1 MAMSKSKIILEEV
14 LSSAEEELK
23 EKGYFEIS
31 KWELMRKY
39 LLGLNLLYAIFNMLE
54 LEFKSRGYEVKKEGN
69 VLKVWDKTKIED
81 IKKLEELKKKTEE
94 LKGRIEK
101 NE

>member
-1 MAMSKSKIILEEV
+1 MAMSKSKIVLEEV
-14 LSSAEEELK
+14 LNSAERELK

-69 VLKVWDKTKIED
+69 VLKVWDKA
-81 IKKLEELKKKTEE
+81 KLGDLKTFEEVKKKIEE
-94 LKGRIEK
+94 LKGKFENK
-101 NE
+101 

>member
-1 MAMSKSKIILEEV
+1 MSKSKIVLEEV
-14 LSSAEEELK
+14 LNSAEKELK

-69 VLKVWDKTKIED
+69 VLIVWDKTKIGDPKTYEEA
-81 IKKLEELKKKTEE
+81 KKITEE
-94 LKGRIEK
+94 LKEK
-101 NE
+101 LEKK